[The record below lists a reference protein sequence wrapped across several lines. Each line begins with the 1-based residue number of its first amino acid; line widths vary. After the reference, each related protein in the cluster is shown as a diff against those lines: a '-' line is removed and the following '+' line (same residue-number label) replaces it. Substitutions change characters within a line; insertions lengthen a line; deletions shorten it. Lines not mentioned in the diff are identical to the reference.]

1 MKKKFKK
8 IIVIEK
14 IEGGGEGRDQEGLV
28 AAMIMPQQWLCSH
41 RHKEDLVGCFT
52 FKF

>member
-14 IEGGGEGRDQEGLV
+14 IEGGGVEQGPRGGGV
-28 AAMIMPQQWLCSH
+28 SCS
-41 RHKEDLVGCFT
+41 KDNATTMTMFP
-52 FKF
+52 

>member
-14 IEGGGEGRDQEGLV
+14 IEGGGGGKGPGGV
-28 AAMIMPQQWLCSH
+28 SCSN
-41 RHKEDLVGCFT
+41 DNATTMTMLN
-52 FKF
+52 